1 MNRRS
6 FLKSSSLAAGAALIG
21 PANYAEAS
29 IPVSLPRHIPINRN
43 WLFHPATT
51 LGDTEPIS
59 SVVLPHTNKVFPW
72 HSFDDADYEFISTY
86 RRHLRLPGSAR
97 GKRVFVDFEG
107 AITASTV
114 WINGHSLGE
123 YKGGYTPF
131 SFELTPH
138 LHWDESN
145 VLAVHLDS
153 TERKDI
159 PPFGYEIDYMTFGG
173 IYREVSLRV
182 VPDLFLENVQR

>member
-21 PANYAEAS
+21 PANYVEAG
-29 IPVSLPRHIPINRN
+29 IPVSPPRRIPINRN

-51 LGDTEPIS
+51 PSDTEPNFGDRAFS

-86 RRHLRLPGSAR
+86 RRHLRLLGSAR

-107 AITASTV
+107 AIAASTV

-138 LHWDESN
+138 LRWDESN
-145 VLAVHLDS
+145 VLATS
-153 TERKDI
+153 I
-159 PPFGYEIDYMTFGG
+159 PPSARI
-173 IYREVSLRV
+173 
-182 VPDLFLENVQR
+182 FLPSATRSTT